1 MTEVEVTVTA
11 SNKFSWERAIA
22 ESDLPATSR
31 HVAFTL
37 GLYFSKAGDSCW
49 PSMDTLARA
58 SGLDRSTVVRHIAL
72 LRRAGWLTVTSGG
85 SKRGEK
91 RVSNRYE
98 TAVPADQLPF
108 DTGRTKQP
116 VAENDQSHTTTR
128 LGAQNNTTRRTER
141 PYQSVPTTDQDEP
154 ALSLD
159 ESAAQVAKIKRET
172 MNR

>member
-1 MTEVEVTVTA
+1 MTEAEATATA

-58 SGLDRSTVVRHIAL
+58 SGLDRSTVVRHIGL
-72 LRRAGWLTVTSGG
+72 LRRNGWLKVTSGG
-85 SKRGEK
+85 SKLGEK

-98 TAVPADQLPF
+98 TAIPADQLPF
-108 DTGRTKQP
+108 DTGRTDTP
-116 VAENDQSHTTTR
+116 VAENGQSSETEDQSFSMQATSPP
-128 LGAQNNTTRRTER
+128 ER
-141 PYQSVPTTDQDEP
+141 PYQSVPTTDQDDP

-159 ESAAQVAKIKRET
+159 ESAAQVAKIKAGR
-172 MNR
+172 R